1 MRDLPDLPEIP
12 AVRTQALRL
21 QNTLAK
27 RLPAMPD
34 LSSNPYMSG
43 NPEAEEME
51 KYMQAIRTAS
61 DEFKYN
67 DKIQRAKARAK
78 NRSAQRASEGR

>member
-1 MRDLPDLPEIP
+1 MRDLPDLPEIQS
-12 AVRTQALRL
+12 VRTQGLRL

-34 LSSNPYMSG
+34 LDGNQYMSG
-43 NPEAEEME
+43 NPEAEEMQ
-51 KYMQAIRTAS
+51 KYMQAIRIAS

-78 NRSAQRASEGR
+78 NRFAQRASEGR

>member
-12 AVRTQALRL
+12 AVRTQGLRL

-34 LSSNPYMSG
+34 LGGNQYMSG
-43 NPEAEEME
+43 NPEAEEIE
-51 KYMQAIRTAS
+51 QYMQAMRIAS
-61 DEFKYN
+61 DETKQMN
-67 DKIQRAKARAK
+67 KIQRAKARAK
-78 NRSAQRASEGR
+78 NRAAQRASEGR

>member
-34 LSSNPYMSG
+34 QAVIHMSG

-51 KYMQAIRTAS
+51 KYMQVHLQAS

-67 DKIQRAKARAK
+67 DKIQKGKARAK

>member
-1 MRDLPDLPEIP
+1 MRDLPELPEIP

-34 LSSNPYMSG
+34 LSSNSYMSG

-51 KYMQAIRTAS
+51 KYMQAIRIAS